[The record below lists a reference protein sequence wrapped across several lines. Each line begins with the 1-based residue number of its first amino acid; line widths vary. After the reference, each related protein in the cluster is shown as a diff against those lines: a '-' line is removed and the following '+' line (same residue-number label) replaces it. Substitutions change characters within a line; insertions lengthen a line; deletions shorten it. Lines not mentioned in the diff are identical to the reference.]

1 MDDDQSDRSGWA
13 EPVDRLETGE
23 VGPHALN
30 LNVAGRAAVGGD
42 AGGLAACGASGT
54 ASR

>member
-30 LNVAGRAAVGGD
+30 LNVAGRQ
-42 AGGLAACGASGT
+42 LSGAMQGFGRLWRKRT